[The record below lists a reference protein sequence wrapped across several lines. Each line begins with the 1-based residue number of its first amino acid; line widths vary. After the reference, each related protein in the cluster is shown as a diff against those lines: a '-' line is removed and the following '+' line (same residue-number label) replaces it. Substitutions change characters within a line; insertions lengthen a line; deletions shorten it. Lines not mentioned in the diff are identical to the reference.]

1 MTTQTILNPDLHRLA
16 EKMGLKLARHSGGP
30 KGFYHHP
37 SRTITTRRGLS
48 IAEYRSTLAHELGH
62 AYYSDE
68 PTPDPVRDARQE
80 ARANRW
86 AANLLLA
93 GQDVEKALICN
104 GNHIKP
110 AAYELEVTATILR
123 VWLEMQKKGP

>member
-1 MTTQTILNPDLHRLA
+1 MELEPLAAMLGVKIKESDDLHPGIDGIYLHQHRA
-16 EKMGLKLARHSGGP
+16 
-30 KGFYHHP
+30 
-37 SRTITTRRGLS
+37 IVIRRGLDPWV
-48 IAEYRSTLAHELGH
+48 ERSVLAHELGH